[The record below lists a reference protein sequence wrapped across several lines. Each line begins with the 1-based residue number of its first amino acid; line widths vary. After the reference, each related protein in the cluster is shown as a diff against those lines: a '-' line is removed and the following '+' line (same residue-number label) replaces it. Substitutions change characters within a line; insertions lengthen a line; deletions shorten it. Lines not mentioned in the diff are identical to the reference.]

1 MQAFPILILKTGAL
15 GDVLRTTSILPG
27 LRQRYAGA
35 QLTWLTADGAVDL
48 VRLHPQVE
56 RTLGV
61 ALKTSGALARV
72 GDELART
79 EWRRVI
85 SLDDEDELCDLAT
98 RLAAPW
104 ERAGVLSG
112 AYRARD
118 GRRAYTPDVGPWFD
132 MGLLS
137 VHGKARADELK
148 IANRESHPALYA
160 RMLAIEHGA
169 PRLELTPEARAF
181 GRAFVERHGLKR
193 GRRLVGLNTGS
204 GGRWES
210 KKLSVER
217 TIETARGLHAARQ
230 RAVEFVLLG
239 GPDEAARNAAIRAG
253 LPPDL
258 RCVDAGTDNPLLEF
272 GALVG
277 ELDLL
282 LTSDSLALHVAL
294 ARRTRCVAFF
304 APTSAA
310 EIEFYGLGEAVAST
324 APDYCSYRPDADN
337 ASITP
342 QRLVDACL
350 RWLDPLGTSGPLGA
364 TT

>member
-1 MQAFPILILKTGAL
+1 MTPVPILILKTGAL

-27 LRQRYAGA
+27 LHERYAGA
-35 QLTWLTADGAVDL
+35 SVTWLTADGAVDL
-48 VRLHPQVE
+48 VRLHPLVQH
-56 RTLGV
+56 TLGV
-61 ALKTSGALARV
+61 ALKPPGAVTRA

-79 EWRRVI
+79 AWRRVI

-104 ERAGVLSG
+104 EREGVLSG
-112 AYRARD
+112 AHRARD
-118 GRRAYTPDVGPWFD
+118 GRRAYTSDVAPWFD

-137 VHGKARADELK
+137 VHGKQRADELK
-148 IANRESHPALYA
+148 VRNRESHPAIYA
-160 RMLAIEHGA
+160 RMLGIERGA
-169 PRLELTPEARAF
+169 PRFELTPQALAF

-210 KKLSVER
+210 KKLSVAN
-217 TIETARGLHAARQ
+217 TIETVRELHRARGG
-230 RAVEFVLLG
+230 AVEFALLG

-253 LPPDL
+253 LPVEV
-258 RCVDAGTDNPLLEF
+258 RCVDSGTDNPLLEF

-294 ARRTRCVAFF
+294 ARRVRCVAFF

-324 APDYCSYRPDADN
+324 AADYCSYRPDADN
-337 ASITP
+337 TTITP

-350 RWLDPLGTSGPLGA
+350 RWIDPRQGGVG
-364 TT
+364 